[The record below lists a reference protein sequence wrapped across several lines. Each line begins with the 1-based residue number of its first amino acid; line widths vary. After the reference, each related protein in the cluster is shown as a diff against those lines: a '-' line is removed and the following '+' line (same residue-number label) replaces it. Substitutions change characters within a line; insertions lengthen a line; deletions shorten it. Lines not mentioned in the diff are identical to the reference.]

1 MEDRL
6 YNPPPPSCVPVA
18 QHKHHESQH
27 QTLRSLWG
35 AQTRRNQAS
44 WLIVDYH
51 KTHCISFFTATH
63 HSYFADL
70 SIYGLGSKV
79 APFAVVMREALL
91 PSPLLPPAGWVRCK
105 AHHHPPLRVHQVV
118 SGGTATRNFSSGLHE
133 IPRGPFTP
141 SAPSTENNKSGS
153 CAV

>member
-18 QHKHHESQH
+18 QHESQH

-70 SIYGLGSKV
+70 KGRSFRRGGV
-79 APFAVVMREALL
+79 VVMREALL
-91 PSPLLPPAGWVRCK
+91 PSPLLPPPAGWVRFK
-105 AHHHPPLRVHQVV
+105 THHHPPLRVHQVV

-133 IPRGPFTP
+133 IPRAPFTP